1 MKNNIILIGYMGSG
15 KTTLGK
21 KLSFRERIAF
31 LDTDKMIEQKQGKA
45 VSEIFDEEGENAFRQ
60 METDCLKEIMGYSD
74 RYIISVGGGLPLKE
88 ENRMLLKELGTVLY
102 LRARPDTIYGRLKN
116 DTTRPLLRGD
126 DPEGKIRTM
135 IQIRGPVYEE
145 AADVIIDVD
154 EKGYETLIGEII
166 DLVKGTKQ

>member
-31 LDTDKMIEQKQGKA
+31 LDTDKMIEQKKGKA
-45 VSEIFDEEGENAFRQ
+45 VSEIFDDEGENAFRQ
-60 METDCLKEIMGYSD
+60 METECLKEIMDYAD

-88 ENRMLLKELGTVLY
+88 ENRKLLKELGTVLY

-116 DTTRPLLRGD
+116 DTSRPLLRGD
-126 DPEGKIRTM
+126 DPEGKIKAMLET
-135 IQIRGPVYEE
+135 RGPVYEE
-145 AADVIIDVD
+145 AADVILDVD
-154 EKGYETLIGEII
+154 EKGYESIIGEII
-166 DLVKGTKQ
+166 DGVKGIKK

>member
-21 KLSFRERIAF
+21 KISFRERIAF

-145 AADVIIDVD
+145 VADVIIDVD

>member
-60 METDCLKEIMGYSD
+60 METECLKEILDYSD

-88 ENRMLLKELGTVLY
+88 ENRKLLKELGTVLY

-135 IQIRGPVYEE
+135 IEIREPVYRET
-145 AADVIIDVD
+145 ADLIIDVD
-154 EKGYETLIGEII
+154 EKGYETIIGEII
-166 DLVKGTKQ
+166 DGVKGRKK

>member
-21 KLSFRERIAF
+21 KISFRERIAF